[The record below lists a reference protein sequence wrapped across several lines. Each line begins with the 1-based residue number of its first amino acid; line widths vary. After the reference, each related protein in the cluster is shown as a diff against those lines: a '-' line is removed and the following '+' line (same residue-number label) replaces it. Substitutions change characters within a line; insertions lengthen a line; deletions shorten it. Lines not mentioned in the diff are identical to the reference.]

1 MLKKVFT
8 AAAVAGLL
16 VLGGASA
23 ATAYSGSE
31 EPAVV
36 VADSTITVGQPITV
50 TVTNLGDDIDSVYF
64 TANGGALSSIVLA
77 AVGPVIKPVTNGSAS
92 VTFTASEPGNYTVF
106 ARDADGFE
114 LGSVA
119 ISVSAVGSGAGGG
132 TGGTGGGT
140 GGSGGLPATGNE
152 LPAAALWLGVGAIGI
167 GGIAIA
173 AGVARRRA
181 HTSN

>member
-1 MLKKVFT
+1 MFKKIFT

-16 VLGGASA
+16 VLGGGSAAHAVYSGDDVPVTSASA
-23 ATAYSGSE
+23 
-31 EPAVV
+31 P
-36 VADSTITVGQPITV
+36 TITAGNSTVV
-50 TVTNLGDDIDSVYF
+50 TVSNLGPEITSVSF

-77 AVGPVIKPVTNGSAS
+77 SVGPVVKPVSNGSAS
-92 VTFTASEPGNYTVF
+92 VTFTATAPGNYTVW
-106 ARDADGFE
+106 AADASGNP

-119 ISVSAVGSGAGGG
+119 ITVVAAGSGAGGG
-132 TGGTGGGT
+132 TGGTG
-140 GGSGGLPATGNE
+140 GGLPATGNE
-152 LPAAALWLGVGAIGI
+152 LPAAALWLGVGALGI